1 MLLFL
6 HDFRR
11 LIEAG
16 TATVENQ
23 SHKTAADQKGKED
36 AETHHQPAPR
46 RHDHVASRFPPV
58 MADPYRSGQNR
69 EKNEY
74 GQCGFH
80 LITAGSAWIATQSLC
95 LLPVTA
101 SKPPGVKSRQCR
113 CPLLALSGRAKP
125 P

>member
-11 LIEAG
+11 LIKAG

-36 AETHHQPAPR
+36 TETHHQPAPR
-46 RHDHVASRFPPV
+46 RHDRVASRFPPIV
-58 MADPYRSGQNR
+58 ADPYGSGQNR

-80 LITAGSAWIATQSLC
+80 LITAGSAGIANSEPRLC
-95 LLPVTA
+95 YSHLNPWE
-101 SKPPGVKSRQCR
+101 
-113 CPLLALSGRAKP
+113 
-125 P
+125 